1 MYYPYLRGRQN
12 ELLCIREL
20 LETGNLSNQIIPV
33 IEPVR
38 FNSTFFSTV
47 AKFIEKERSII
58 IIRNPKVGHYMEERS
73 EAKNKIEKETDEEK
87 RNKLRHTMKTYQ
99 ELLDNKYIINAY
111 ITDDRIVEKVLSG
124 EKDIKNIVLLNL
136 QAGDCEYYEEYGE
149 KLEAKLTFI
158 PRDEDFKDE
167 VTGSTIMLEDCF
179 VKAKRN
185 LDYIDT
191 PDTFFSRNH
200 IVYKKRGYEG
210 FSDYSIVGKEF
221 EESGFAPIAIAI
233 HMTYFGEKNK
243 VYIHHFVSDSNES
256 YNDPARKFEEA
267 MDKLIDWEYYDE
279 LPKTKGLLN
288 LLECYEHGKFPG
300 LGIIKRYSL
309 MHHIQMI
316 GDYLEGK

>member
-1 MYYPYLRGRQN
+1 
-12 ELLCIREL
+12 
-20 LETGNLSNQIIPV
+20 
-33 IEPVR
+33 
-38 FNSTFFSTV
+38 
-47 AKFIEKERSII
+47 
-58 IIRNPKVGHYMEERS
+58 MEERS
-73 EAKNKIEKETDEEK
+73 EAKNKIEKETDEGK
-87 RNKLRHTMKTYQ
+87 RNKLRHTMETYQ

-149 KLEAKLTFI
+149 KLEAKLTF
-158 PRDEDFKDE
+158 
-167 VTGSTIMLEDCF
+167 
-179 VKAKRN
+179 
-185 LDYIDT
+185 
-191 PDTFFSRNH
+191 
-200 IVYKKRGYEG
+200 
-210 FSDYSIVGKEF
+210 F
-221 EESGFAPIAIAI
+221 EE
-233 HMTYFGEKNK
+233 
-243 VYIHHFVSDSNES
+243 V
-256 YNDPARKFEEA
+256 